1 MERGIH
7 VFFLL
12 ILLSSCKKD
21 GNVSIDDPTVPHS
34 GTRMEFTLDSIFL
47 YAKQVYLWHESLPS
61 YTEFAPRTQYGAI
74 SPDITAYKTE
84 LFDISQM
91 NTNPHTGNSYELPVY
106 AGSPKYS
113 YLEQRT
119 TSSRTTKMAAISA
132 ISSDSILYKLIEDGN
147 KKIGYIYLASF
158 PSLRIITAQLDAIF
172 NSFAYAQITDII
184 VDLRSNRGGYVET
197 AEYLANLMVPSN
209 LTGKVM
215 YSEGFNPLMQDGKA
229 TLLKNQLYRD
239 ADGKTVSYG
248 NRLATMADVDFSK
261 KANTVLFKK
270 EGSLETVKQIY
281 FISSGNTASASE
293 LLISS
298 MKPYFNVK
306 LIGEKTYGKPVG
318 FFGIDIDNYTI
329 YLSSF
334 TIQNAAG
341 WYDYYEGMSPDVNV
355 VLSAQ
360 ASLGDPEE
368 AGLHKALNLIKGES
382 ILPNL
387 LTPVVSQLTRKTAI
401 QEQSVPKISANDY
414 VPICKQDFKL
424 K

>member
-1 MERGIH
+1 MLFISCQKEEPAPGDE
-7 VFFLL
+7 
-12 ILLSSCKKD
+12 ILSPL
-21 GNVSIDDPTVPHS
+21 T

-47 YAKQVYLWHESLPS
+47 YAKQVYLWNDALPS
-61 YTEFAPRTQYGAI
+61 YDEFAPRTRYGAI
-74 SPDITAYKTE
+74 DPEIAAYRTE
-84 LFDISQM
+84 LYDISQM
-91 NTNPHTGNSYELPVY
+91 NRNPNTGDSYELPVY

-119 TSSRTTKMAAISA
+119 TSGRTAKMTAISGM
-132 ISSDSILYKLIEDGN
+132 SSDLIVYKLIEDDD

-158 PSLRIITAQLDAIF
+158 PSLGVIKEQLDAIF
-172 NSFAYAQITDII
+172 NSFAKAEVTDVV

-197 AEYLANLMVPSN
+197 AAYLANLIVSSD

-215 YSEGFNPLMQDGKA
+215 YSEQFNSLMQAGGA

-239 ADGKTVSYG
+239 ANGNTVLYG
-248 NRLATMADVDFSK
+248 NRLATMADIDFSK

-270 EGSLETVKQIY
+270 EGSLETVKEIY
-281 FISSGNTASASE
+281 FITSGNTASASE

-298 MKPYFNVK
+298 TKPYVSVK

-318 FFGIDIDNYTI
+318 FFGIHIDAYTI

-334 TIQNAAG
+334 TIQNAVG
-341 WYDYYEGMSPDVNV
+341 WYDYYDGMPPDVNV
-355 VLSAQ
+355 VLSGQ

-368 AGLHKALNLIKGES
+368 KGLHTALNLIKGES
-382 ILPNL
+382 VL
-387 LTPVVSQLTRKTAI
+387 LNSSNRKTSLSARKI
-401 QEQSVPKISANDY
+401 AVQERVTPKIQNVSANDY
-414 VPICKQDFKL
+414 IPICKQDFKL